1 MSVQFHVRISKATL
15 TDVISAYVPLYARVY
30 PYGRNVCVALR
41 FEMLRCGYVW
51 EYAMDSQWT
60 IIATWLVHLHQLAP
74 ATYSCRSG
82 CLEGAWHAGRMI
94 SARIWT
100 RHR

>member
-1 MSVQFHVRISKATL
+1 MSVDQKQTL
-15 TDVISAYVPLYARVY
+15 RTRFLLTLLCTHGYTHTD
-30 PYGRNVCVALR
+30 RNVCAALR
-41 FEMLRCGYVW
+41 FEMLRCGYAW

-100 RHR
+100 HHR